1 MDSSSDSEVDGV
13 NYKDEQRDTVN
24 NMHSASPVVSRG
36 HRSSENSEE
45 RDNFDG
51 SGVFDGMQ
59 SLDITN

>member
-1 MDSSSDSEVDGV
+1 MDGV